1 MNHPLIADA
10 HPMEHIMRFPEGL
23 DGLASDASR
32 AGDFERDSLQGPADP
47 LPVGV
52 VKSLVLP

>member
-1 MNHPLIADA
+1 
-10 HPMEHIMRFPEGL
+10 MRFPEGL